1 LAGTPVIKGV
11 QLVDGDRVLRNVGK
25 SAQNGLWRV
34 NANGSW
40 TRPADYS
47 TGTVIPEGIMVD
59 CSEGSDTANTIW
71 LLEAVPGDGAT
82 VDTTQ
87 VRFINATAGI
97 MATLT
102 NYLTK
107 TEAGNTYLTKTDAD
121 TIFVRES
128 ALNAALGS
136 YLTKTDASNT
146 YLSKADAANTYAS
159 QQTVSGIATDVGGIK
174 TMLNSGSPRFDKIA
188 IGTSFDFPQGAGE
201 GFGYAKRDWLAGYSD
216 ITLKDVVTV
225 LGDDPSRDWLD
236 GLDVFT
242 YLPNKEAVEMGFSHP
257 ELIGVSA
264 QAAQKL
270 HPSLVE
276 ELSKE
281 GRKFLTLRETKLIYP
296 VIHELKKTKQEVASL
311 TEQVAALA
319 EEVRQLRQVR

>member
-1 LAGTPVIKGV
+1 MFNLFKNSYPSPSARPQGLESGYFGERSIPGWWWFHSVSQSLSNVLVRAGVTPDPDNLNTLADAIVAIARSNAIAGSLKPVRVVDEVGVALAGTPVIKGV

-107 TEAGNTYLTKTDAD
+107 TEAGNRGTP
-121 TIFVRES
+121 
-128 ALNAALGS
+128 
-136 YLTKTDASNT
+136 
-146 YLSKADAANTYAS
+146 
-159 QQTVSGIATDVGGIK
+159 
-174 TMLNSGSPRFDKIA
+174 LNS
-188 IGTSFDFPQGAGE
+188 TQ
-201 GFGYAKRDWLAGYSD
+201 
-216 ITLKDVVTV
+216 
-225 LGDDPSRDWLD
+225 
-236 GLDVFT
+236 
-242 YLPNKEAVEMGFSHP
+242 AVR
-257 ELIGVSA
+257 L
-264 QAAQKL
+264 
-270 HPSLVE
+270 SL
-276 ELSKE
+276 SS
-281 GRKFLTLRETKLIYP
+281 T
-296 VIHELKKTKQEVASL
+296 
-311 TEQVAALA
+311 
-319 EEVRQLRQVR
+319 